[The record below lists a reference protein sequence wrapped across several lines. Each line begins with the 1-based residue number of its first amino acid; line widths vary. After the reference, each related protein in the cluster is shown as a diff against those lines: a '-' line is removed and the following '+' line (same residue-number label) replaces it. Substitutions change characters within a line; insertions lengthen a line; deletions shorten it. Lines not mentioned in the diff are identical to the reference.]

1 MDRSSRAATGRRLSR
16 RQAIRAGGLSLFGLS
31 LADLLHGRALAR
43 VSNQPR
49 PASFGHAKSCVVV
62 FLKGGPSH
70 LDMFDMKPEAPAEIR
85 GEFRPIATAVPG
97 MQFSEH
103 LPKLARQADKLLVV
117 RSLSHK
123 DTGHPSGAYQMT
135 TGRAY
140 PRGQNLA
147 DISTRDDHPHVG
159 SSVAAVDGR
168 GCPMAPF
175 VMVPQYLIVNGQFR
189 SGQNAGFLGN
199 RFDPLVP
206 GGDPSSAN
214 FRSLDLGLG
223 EAFDPA
229 QFQSRR
235 ALLNTLNASR
245 VDLGVDQTIR
255 DFDGYHDKAFDMLA
269 TGRAQKAFDV
279 GAEPDAVRDRYGRHP
294 LGQSTL
300 LARRLIEAGVRLV
313 HVNCI
318 SSLLEPMCT
327 WDSHKDNFAIL
338 KNHRLPPADA
348 AVSALIE
355 DLDERGLLDET
366 LVVVTG
372 EFGRTPKINA
382 GAGRDHWPD
391 AFSVLLA
398 GAGLPGGAHY
408 GATDKH
414 GAYPIDRP
422 VSPGRLAATIFHA
435 LGIDPQLELATTVGR
450 PWQLADERPV
460 LDFWA

>member
-1 MDRSSRAATGRRLSR
+1 MDRMPHAEPAQRCNR
-16 RQAIRAGGLSLFGLS
+16 RQAICAGGLSLLGLS
-31 LADLLHGRALAR
+31 LADLLRGRVLAK
-43 VSNQPR
+43 VTDQPR
-49 PASFGHAKSCVVV
+49 PPSFGRAKSCVVI

-70 LDMFDMKPEAPAEIR
+70 LDMFDMKPDAPAEIR
-85 GEFRPIATAVPG
+85 GEFRAIATAVPG
-97 MQFSEH
+97 MQVSEH
-103 LPKLARQADKLLVV
+103 LPKLARQADKLLII

-123 DTGHPSGAYQMT
+123 DNGHPSGAYQMT

-140 PRGQNLA
+140 PRAQNLA
-147 DISTRDDHPHVG
+147 DISTREDHPHVG
-159 SSVAAVDGR
+159 SSVAAVAVR
-168 GCPMAPF
+168 SCPVPPF
-175 VMVPQYLIVNGQFR
+175 VMLPQYLIVNGQFR

-206 GGDPSSAN
+206 GGDPNNSD
-214 FRSLDLGLG
+214 FRPVDLGLG

-229 QFQSRR
+229 HFHSRR
-235 ALLNTLNASR
+235 ALLDSLNASR
-245 VDLGVDQTIR
+245 VDLGQDQTIHEY
-255 DFDGYHDKAFDMLA
+255 DGYHEKAFDMLA
-269 TGRAQKAFDV
+269 AGRARQAFDIA
-279 GAEPDAVRDRYGRHP
+279 AEPSAVRDRYGRHP

-327 WDSHKDNFAIL
+327 WDSHKDNFAVL
-338 KNHRLPPADA
+338 KNHRLPPADSA
-348 AVSALIE
+348 IAALIE

-398 GAGLPGGAHY
+398 GAGLPGGAYY
-408 GATDKH
+408 GATDKY

-422 VSPGRLAATIFHA
+422 ISPARLAATIFHA
-435 LGIDPQLELATTVGR
+435 LGIDPQLELATTIGR
-450 PWQLADERPV
+450 PWRLADERPA
-460 LDFWA
+460 LDFWG